1 MNEKCQIA
9 FLGSDEIAIPFLEV
23 LKDLF
28 PGVGLCAVL
37 TQPDRPAGRGRKLRQ
52 NPIKRWALANKLPL
66 RDPPKPGLDEVN
78 WLSELQVDLLLVM
91 AYGCILKT
99 EMLQVAPRGCF
110 NLHASI
116 LPAYRG
122 ASPIETALACGERE
136 TGVTLMRV
144 VPKMDAG
151 PIIDSETVK
160 IGKNMLGPELR
171 EDISQACIPLL
182 ERNLMLMLSGTH
194 REIPQ
199 IDDAATYCRKLSK
212 QDGML
217 DFSQQAETLDCRIR
231 AFVSWPGS
239 SFFHGDNRLRVG
251 KASLSENDHNLD
263 IGEVGRPSSGTLLIG
278 TSAGSLRIE
287 QIQKPGGKMLATA
300 EFLRGYDLQA
310 GTMLMSDNAA
320 SLLLQR

>member
-9 FLGSDEIAIPFLEV
+9 FLGSDEIALPS
-23 LKDLF
+23 LKLFEDLF
-28 PGVGLCAVL
+28 PSCSLCAVL

-52 NPIKRWALANKLPL
+52 NPIKSWALENELPL
-66 RDPPKPGLDEVN
+66 RDPPKPGVDEVQ

-151 PIIDSETVK
+151 PIIDLETVK

-171 EDISQACIPLL
+171 EDMSQACIPCW
-182 ERNLMLMLSGTH
+182 
-194 REIPQ
+194 RE
-199 IDDAATYCRKLSK
+199 T
-212 QDGML
+212 
-217 DFSQQAETLDCRIR
+217 
-231 AFVSWPGS
+231 
-239 SFFHGDNRLRVG
+239 
-251 KASLSENDHNLD
+251 
-263 IGEVGRPSSGTLLIG
+263 
-278 TSAGSLRIE
+278 
-287 QIQKPGGKMLATA
+287 
-300 EFLRGYDLQA
+300 
-310 GTMLMSDNAA
+310 
-320 SLLLQR
+320 